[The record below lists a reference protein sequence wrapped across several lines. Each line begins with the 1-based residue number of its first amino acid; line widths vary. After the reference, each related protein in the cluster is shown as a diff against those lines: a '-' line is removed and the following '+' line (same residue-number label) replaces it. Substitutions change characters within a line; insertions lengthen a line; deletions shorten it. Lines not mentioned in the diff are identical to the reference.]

1 MQLDKLWKLLGKHAD
16 VKETVLLCRVIWC
29 QTIIL
34 FPLGHPSSLPSSPTS
49 LISPLHFTWPVL
61 EKMRNK
67 CMKPTWRP
75 EELSFPRSL
84 KSKINDIVHPIPCT
98 GRMPTFELSKPHWV
112 AGILDC
118 KYNSNDIWLFFFF
131 FKKLADQIPE
141 LEWHVEALLI
151 PRIFFSLFKSLFEE
165 SSSFACLFTILRHGG
180 DKHSLEHVVGGH
192 PLKESSSWMTLDVKC
207 NLFLPG
213 CVIFSMPWHMLNYKI
228 LKSSELPGK
237 CDMEYVG
244 QNSLMISSKV

>member
-1 MQLDKLWKLLGKHAD
+1 MTLSTPSHVQVGCQHLNSASHTEWQGYL
-16 VKETVLLCRVIWC
+16 TVN
-29 QTIIL
+29 TT
-34 FPLGHPSSLPSSPTS
+34 PMTY
-49 LISPLHFTWPVL
+49 
-61 EKMRNK
+61 
-67 CMKPTWRP
+67 
-75 EELSFPRSL
+75 
-84 KSKINDIVHPIPCT
+84 D
-98 GRMPTFELSKPHWV
+98 
-112 AGILDC
+112 
-118 KYNSNDIWLFFFF
+118 FFFF